1 MNFQKHQG
9 FSLVELIVVIAIM
22 AILVGV
28 AIPVYTGYIER
39 SRDAAS
45 MQNADTA
52 YRQYA
57 VSHAVTGMASEL
69 FLYEEAPDRVLAIQ
83 NGKILSQIFPNIPSA
98 VEELTKDLPK
108 TSYSVTATDVE
119 KLYAVLAGTSADWS
133 DASVVFV
140 GDSITAGV
148 GTTKA
153 YHTFIQE
160 TGEFGSVD
168 SRGIAGSCISE
179 RSDYGASNTPLI
191 HRYASIPDA
200 DLIVIFMGTNDY
212 GHETPLG
219 SPSDTTDVSFYG
231 ALNVIIPG
239 IQAQH
244 PNSQLVFVTPLHR
257 YGFGTSKLLGTKFS
271 YDSIPNGRG
280 HTLGDYVTAIQGV
293 CSKYAVP
300 TIDLFN
306 SCPINP
312 ENRADREAYFPDGLH
327 PNAAGHEIVANL
339 ILDGLRLIP
348 KKTPAPSAP
357 EGSTPNPDPSAVSL
371 QHGNKF
377 VSSYANDPTRASSV
391 TNLYLEAGQTVTF
404 KLPQTYRWALAFT
417 DHETD
422 SGYHRYYP
430 ENGWN
435 SVASFT
441 VTQSG
446 YYGLVLLRN
455 DGKAF
460 SFGSADPGDVSAYIS
475 IE

>member
-1 MNFQKHQG
+1 MNFKKHQG

-22 AILVGV
+22 AVLVGV

-57 VSHAVTGMASEL
+57 VSHAATGMASEL
-69 FLYEEAPDRVLAIQ
+69 FLYVEAPDRVLAIQ
-83 NGKILSQIFPNIPSA
+83 NGKILSKIFRDIPSA
-98 VEELTKDLPK
+98 VEELTKNLPK
-108 TSYSVTATDVE
+108 ASYSVTATDVE
-119 KLYAVLAGTSADWS
+119 KLYAVIAGTPGDWS

-148 GTTKA
+148 GTEKA

-168 SRGIAGSCISE
+168 SRGIGGSCISE

-191 HRYASIPDA
+191 RRYAAIPHA

-219 SPSDTTDVSFYG
+219 SPSDTIDVSFYG

-239 IQAQH
+239 ILANH
-244 PNSQLVFVTPLHR
+244 PRSQLVFVTPLHR
-257 YGFGTSKLLGTKFS
+257 YGFGTSKLLNTPFTD
-271 YDSIPNGRG
+271 DSLPNGRG
-280 HTLGDYVTAIQGV
+280 HTLGDYVNAIKTACASYGV
-293 CSKYAVP
+293 PV
-300 TIDLFN
+300 IDLFN
-306 SCPINP
+306 SFPADPKNP
-312 ENRADREAYFPDGLH
+312 ADRETYFPDGLH
-327 PNAAGHEIVANL
+327 PNRAGHEILAEQLLQN
-339 ILDGLRLIP
+339 LRLVP
-348 KKTPAPSAP
+348 ERTPSASPPAPDT
-357 EGSTPNPDPSAVSL
+357 GNAVIPL

-391 TNLYLEAGQTVTF
+391 TNLYLEAGQTITF
-404 KLPQTYRWALAFT
+404 KAPQTYRWALAFT
-417 DHETD
+417 DHED
-422 SGYHRYYP
+422 ASNYHRYYP

-435 SVASFT
+435 SVTSFT